1 MLWRLLPLL
10 PYEKDHSA
18 AKLLLFRKGN
28 PFRHTQR
35 VWRRIG
41 FYGVRTVIAYINKTL
56 EETK

>member
-1 MLWRLLPLL
+1 ML